1 VVRNAQSRQDYSGA
15 HNVYY
20 VKCDITDVQD
30 AVLIRLLSLPFQQE
44 GRLEG
49 LREDEQKASIRIA
62 RNLLE
67 NGMDI

>member
-1 VVRNAQSRQDYSGA
+1 M
-15 HNVYY
+15 
-20 VKCDITDVQD
+20 
-30 AVLIRLLSLPFQQE
+30 LIRLLSLPFQQE